1 MSAGR
6 RSSRPPGRPGREAQE
21 PMHSKALASPVT
33 PRTAPPLAG
42 RHSRWVRSAIFR
54 TSARPLGSVRRGGI
68 LAAVLLAGCAGLQD
82 LFKEPDVHLQRVVV
96 QSVGLTGGTLNLV
109 VGVYNPNPFDVQG
122 TKLNLGLDVEQS
134 HVGDVE
140 YDSDFQTQK
149 GDTTVLTLP
158 LSFAWSGVAGA
169 VRTALNAGE
178 LPYTLNGRLSV
189 ATPIGPRDVTF
200 SHQGRAP
207 LSRVGGLIQPSIG
220 H

>member
-1 MSAGR
+1 MT
-6 RSSRPPGRPGREAQE
+6 PG
-21 PMHSKALASPVT
+21 
-33 PRTAPPLAG
+33 TAA
-42 RHSRWVRSAIFR
+42 RSARQHSPGVRLAIFHR
-54 TSARPLGSVRRGGI
+54 TVRVLRLVSPGVS
-68 LAAVLLAGCAGLQD
+68 LAALLLGGCAGLQD

-96 QSVGLTGGTLNLV
+96 QNVTLTGGTLNLL

-134 HVGDVE
+134 HVGDVV

-158 LSFAWSGVAGA
+158 LTFAWSGVAGA

-178 LPYTLNGRLSV
+178 LPYTINGRLSV

-207 LSRVGGLIQPSIG
+207 LSRLGGLIQPSIG

>member
-1 MSAGR
+1 MSAR
-6 RSSRPPGRPGREAQE
+6 RLPWPSSV
-21 PMHSKALASPVT
+21 PVT
-33 PRTAPPLAG
+33 PGTAGHPAR
-42 RHSRWVRSAIFR
+42 RHSRCVRLAIFR
-54 TSARPLGSVRRGGI
+54 PSRWVLGPFGRGGLI
-68 LAAVLLAGCAGLQD
+68 GSVLLAGCAGLQD
-82 LFKEPDVHLQRVVV
+82 LFKEPDVRLQRVVV
-96 QSVGLTGGTLNLV
+96 QNLGLTGGTLNLI

-134 HVGDVE
+134 HVGDVV

-158 LSFAWSGVAGA
+158 LTFAWSGVAGA
-169 VRTALNAGE
+169 VRTALDAGD
-178 LPYTLNGRLSV
+178 LPYTINGRLSV

-207 LSRVGGLIQPSIG
+207 LSRVGGLIPSSIE

>member
-1 MSAGR
+1 MSPGTAH
-6 RSSRPPGRPGREAQE
+6 PP
-21 PMHSKALASPVT
+21 
-33 PRTAPPLAG
+33 AG
-42 RHSRWVRSAIFR
+42 RHSRGVRLAIFLR
-54 TSARPLGSVRRGGI
+54 SMWIRSPVRHGGV
-68 LAAVLLAGCAGLQD
+68 LAAALVCGCAGLQD
-82 LFKEPDVHLQRVVV
+82 LFKEPDVQLQRVVV
-96 QSVGLTGGTLNLV
+96 QNVGLTGGTLNLL

-134 HVGDVE
+134 HVGDVV

-158 LSFAWSGVAGA
+158 LTFAWSGVAGA
-169 VRTALNAGE
+169 SRTTLNAGE
-178 LPYTLNGRLSV
+178 LPYTINGRLSV

>member
-1 MSAGR
+1 VTAG
-6 RSSRPPGRPGREAQE
+6 
-21 PMHSKALASPVT
+21 
-33 PRTAPPLAG
+33 TAGSIAG
-42 RHSRWVRSAIFR
+42 RHSRRVSLAIFR
-54 TSARPLGSVRRGGI
+54 GSTWSLRPARRGGI
-68 LAAVLLAGCAGLQD
+68 LAALLLGGCAGLQD

-96 QSVGLTGGTLNLV
+96 QSVGLTGGTLNLI

-140 YDSDFQTQK
+140 YDSEFQTQK

-158 LSFAWSGVAGA
+158 LTFAWSGVAGA
-169 VRTALNAGE
+169 VRTALNAGD
-178 LPYTLNGRLSV
+178 LPYTINGRLSV
-189 ATPIGPRDVTF
+189 ATPIGPRDITF